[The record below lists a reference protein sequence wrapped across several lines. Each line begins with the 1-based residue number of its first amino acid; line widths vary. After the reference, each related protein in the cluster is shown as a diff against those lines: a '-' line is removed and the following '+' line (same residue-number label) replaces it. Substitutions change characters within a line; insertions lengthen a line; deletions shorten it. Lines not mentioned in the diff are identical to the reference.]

1 MVPIPLSLLGRSYT
15 LLCEPGEEAQVR
27 RLHELIN
34 SRAEALS
41 RQVGNASDPRI
52 LMLLLLQFAE
62 AQGESEQRIKAL
74 EAELNTARHVPL
86 PSDDADRAQT
96 AQEEAAARIA
106 LYDEMTRELNAL
118 ADDLEAVLGMGLDAA
133 PAKDE

>member
-1 MVPIPLSLLGRSYT
+1 MVPIHLSLLGRSYT

-74 EAELNTARHVPL
+74 EAELNTARHAPL
-86 PSDDADRAQT
+86 PSDDADGTQT
-96 AQEEAAARIA
+96 AHEAASRIA

-118 ADDLEAVLGMGLDAA
+118 ADELEAALARGLDAV

>member
-1 MVPIPLSLLGRSYT
+1 MVPIHLSLLGRSYT

-74 EAELNTARHVPL
+74 EAPPRSFLNQKGSSVNSELPKKEVP
-86 PSDDADRAQT
+86 
-96 AQEEAAARIA
+96 
-106 LYDEMTRELNAL
+106 
-118 ADDLEAVLGMGLDAA
+118 
-133 PAKDE
+133 